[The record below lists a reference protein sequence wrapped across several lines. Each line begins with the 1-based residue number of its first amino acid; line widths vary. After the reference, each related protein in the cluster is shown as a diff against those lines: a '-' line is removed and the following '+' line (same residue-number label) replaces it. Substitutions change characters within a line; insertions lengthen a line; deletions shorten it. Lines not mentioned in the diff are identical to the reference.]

1 MTDYKLHISRK
12 TAVFNFFRR
21 IFCIP
26 LFENLLL
33 SLQSKG
39 FPLISKL
46 IPPNYLY
53 PSGSFR
59 LTNHKGVVLRVDISN
74 VVDHFL
80 YWNLVTDDYAS
91 ILEKIKKASI
101 IFDIGANIGST
112 SLYFSKLNP
121 EAKIHSFEP
130 NGKTFNR
137 LLDNIQLNNCSIIS
151 MYNLGFG
158 EVKSEVKLYEVD
170 EHNPGMNRILP
181 DNINFPFTIIKI
193 DTIDDFCRL
202 NTIDKI
208 DFIKIDVEG
217 YEYAVLAGGINIIKN
232 SKPLIFLE
240 LDDNNLR
247 DNNRSAQ
254 ELIMLLEKMN
264 YKEIQRADT
273 REKISSNYNF
283 KNCHFDIIAF

>member
-1 MTDYKLHISRK
+1 M
-12 TAVFNFFRR
+12 
-21 IFCIP
+21 
-26 LFENLLL
+26 
-33 SLQSKG
+33 G
-39 FPLISKL
+39 FPFISKL

-53 PSGSFR
+53 PAESFR
-59 LTNHKGVVLRVDISN
+59 FTNHRGVHLRVDISK

-91 ILEKIKKASI
+91 ILEKIKKANI

-121 EAKIHSFEP
+121 QAKIHSFEP

-137 LLDNIQLNNCSIIS
+137 LLENIQLNNCSIIS
-151 MYNLGFG
+151 THNLGFG
-158 EVKSEVKLYEVD
+158 EAKREVKLYEVD

-181 DNINFPFTIIKI
+181 ENTNFPFTIIKI

-217 YEYAVLAGGINIIKN
+217 YEYSVLAGGINIIKN

-247 DNNRSAQ
+247 DNKRSAK
-254 ELIMLLEKMN
+254 ELILLLEEMN

-273 REKISSNYNF
+273 GEEISSTYNF